1 MKPQMLIR
9 IALRSIRRTKMRSTL
24 TALGII
30 IGVGAVIVMVA
41 IGHGAK
47 SRIESSIKN
56 LGTNMVVITPGAAN
70 TGNVRGGAGSFNRL
84 KTEDADKLKR
94 EAVHLAD
101 VSPVIMAFGRI
112 RGGNGMNWRCPVY
125 GVDTSYQV
133 IRDWQ
138 MSDGQFFDVRDVRSR
153 RKVCVL
159 GATVAKNIFGE
170 DGGSPIGQEVIL
182 RDVPFTVIGVL
193 APKGQT
199 ASGSDQ
205 DDVIIAPYTTVE
217 ERLAGHQFIAQIL
230 GSAVSGGEVEAAM
243 VEAKSIMR
251 ESHGL
256 GEWEEDDF
264 QVKNQADLADAATGA
279 TEVMTILLAAIA
291 GISLLVGGIGIMNI
305 MLVSVTERTRE
316 IGIRMAIGARPADV
330 LLQFLVEAIVLS
342 MLGGLLGVARRAGAA
357 GGWRAPAGRAHG
369 HRRRH
374 RRRGAGLLG
383 GGRRVLRLLAARK
396 AAAPD
401 GLGAGHGRRAGRTAG
416 RQPSAWRTRTRLTNR
431 CTDGGDSSPARVRNP
446 PSAAL
451 PGGRDALA
459 GARKAAALECRSTRA
474 WR

>member
-1 MKPQMLIR
+1 MKPQMLVR

-47 SRIESSIKN
+47 SRIEASIKN
-56 LGTNMVVITPGAAN
+56 LGTNMVVITPGASN

-84 KTEDADKLKR
+84 KIDDAEKLKR
-94 EAVHLAD
+94 ESVHMAD

-125 GVDTSYQV
+125 GVDISYQA

-138 MSDGQFFDVRDVRSR
+138 TSEGQFFDVRDVRAR

-159 GATVAKNIFGE
+159 GQTVATNIFGE
-170 DGGSPIGQEVIL
+170 DSPLGQEVIL

-193 APKGQT
+193 TKKGQS

-205 DDVIIAPYTTVE
+205 DDLIIAPYTTVQ

-230 GSAVSGGEVEAAM
+230 GSATSAAEVEAAM
-243 VEAKSIMR
+243 DEAKLIMR

-279 TEVMTILLAAIA
+279 TEVMTILLACIA

-316 IGIRMAIGARPADV
+316 IGIRMAIGARPSDV
-330 LLQFLVEAIVLS
+330 LLQFLVEAVVLS
-342 MLGGLLGVARRAGAA
+342 LLGGLLGVALGY
-357 GGWRAPAGRAHG
+357 GG
-369 HRRRH
+369 
-374 RRRGAGLLG
+374 
-383 GGRRVLRLLAARK
+383 
-396 AAAPD
+396 
-401 GLGAGHGRRAGRTAG
+401 
-416 RQPSAWRTRTRLTNR
+416 SALVGRLTGWP
-431 CTDGGDSSPARVRNP
+431 TVIDGATVGVALGF
-446 PSAAL
+446 SAAVGVFFGFW
-451 PGGRDALA
+451 P
-459 GARKAAALECRSTRA
+459 ARKAAALNPIDALRYE
-474 WR
+474 

>member
-47 SRIESSIKN
+47 SRIEQSIKN

-70 TGNVRGGAGSFNRL
+70 TGNVSQGAGSFNRL
-84 KTEDADKLKR
+84 KIEDAEKLKR
-94 EAVHLAD
+94 ESVLLAD

-112 RGGNGMNWRCPVY
+112 RGNNGTNWRCPVY
-125 GVDTSYQV
+125 GVDPAYQS

-138 MSDGQFFDVRDVRSR
+138 VGQGQFFDSRDLRAR

-159 GATVAKNIFGE
+159 GATVALQIFG
-170 DGGSPIGQEVIL
+170 DGEGAALGQEVIL

-199 ASGSDQ
+199 ASGTDQ
-205 DDVIIAPYTTVE
+205 DDVIIAPYTTVQ
-217 ERLAGHQFIAQIL
+217 ERLSGHQFIAQIL
-230 GSAVSGGEVEAAM
+230 GSAASPSDVVAAM
-243 VEAKSIMR
+243 TEAKAIMR
-251 ESHGL
+251 ESHKL
-256 GEWEEDDF
+256 GDWEESDF
-264 QVKNQADLADAATGA
+264 QVKNQADLANAATGA
-279 TEVMTILLAAIA
+279 TDVMTILLACIA

-330 LLQFLVEAIVLS
+330 LLQFLVEALVLS
-342 MLGGLLGVARRAGAA
+342 LLGGLLGVALGY
-357 GGWRAPAGRAHG
+357 GGSWLVG
-369 HRRRH
+369 
-374 RRRGAGLLG
+374 
-383 GGRRVLRLLAARK
+383 
-396 AAAPD
+396 
-401 GLGAGHGRRAGRTAG
+401 
-416 RQPSAWRTRTRLTNR
+416 RLTGWP
-431 CTDGGDSSPARVRNP
+431 TMIDGVTVTVALCF
-446 PSAAL
+446 SAAVGVFFGFW
-451 PGGRDALA
+451 P
-459 GARKAAALECRSTRA
+459 ARKAAALNPIDALRYE
-474 WR
+474 

>member
-47 SRIESSIKN
+47 SRIEASIKN

-125 GVDTSYQV
+125 GVDTAYQV

-193 APKGQT
+193 AAKGQT

-230 GSAVSGGEVEAAM
+230 GSAVSGGEVDAAM

-264 QVKNQADLADAATGA
+264 QVKNQAELADAATGA

-342 MLGGLLGVARRAGAA
+342 MLGGLLGVALGY
-357 GGWRAPAGRAHG
+357 GGSWLVGRITG
-369 HRRRH
+369 WPT
-374 RRRGAGLLG
+374 
-383 GGRRVLRLLAARK
+383 VI
-396 AAAPD
+396 
-401 GLGAGHGRRAGRTAG
+401 
-416 RQPSAWRTRTRLTNR
+416 
-431 CTDGGDSSPARVRNP
+431 DGGTVGVALGF
-446 PSAAL
+446 SAAVGVFFGFW
-451 PGGRDALA
+451 P
-459 GARKAAALECRSTRA
+459 ARKAAALNPIDALRYE
-474 WR
+474 